1 MKKNY
6 NAPVAEKVDFD
17 YEENVVASGPSQ
29 SNVPV
34 CQCPCKQDRPPIV
47 KPSYFW
53 FFPWCW

>member
-34 CQCPCKQDRPPIV
+34 CNCPCKQDYQPVQPT
-47 KPSYFW
+47 YFW